1 MIHERLKRLRE
12 EMKKRNIDFYYI
24 PTADYHNT
32 ESVSSYF
39 KSREYMSGF
48 TGSEGDLLVSST
60 SAWLWVDGRYYLQAE
75 KELAGSSIIKM
86 EDGEPDV
93 LSINQLLKEYC
104 GENSIIGMDGK
115 VVSTAFVNEIKK
127 ELSLK
132 DEQLATE
139 EDLVGIIW
147 KDRPN
152 LSRAKA
158 NFIEDAGENS
168 RNKLTRVQNYLKE
181 NDIDAIVFN
190 QLDDIAW
197 LTNMRGR
204 DVEFFPVA
212 FAFMIV
218 MQRGAYLFIDENKLS
233 YEDKERVM
241 NDSIAIHPYEDF
253 NEFLKTMDARVVS
266 FDDNTLSYYAFKKLN
281 ESVKRKFVIE
291 ESPVVLWKSMK
302 NSKEIRDTK
311 QAHIRDGVAMVK
323 FLRWL
328 EEIDDKTILSEV
340 DIANKVD
347 NLRREQE
354 GFIEPSFSTIA
365 GYGKNGAIIHYHPQK
380 EKCLSLENKSFLLL
394 DSGGQY
400 CDGTTDVTRTIALGE
415 LSKEEKTNYTAVLRA
430 MIRLSKAKFL
440 EGCRGINLDILARG
454 ILWDMNLDYKHG
466 TGHGVGHV
474 LNVHEGPI
482 GIRWKKVAGLN
493 DMEILREGMILSN
506 EPGVYI
512 EDEYGIRIENELL
525 VVKDI
530 KNEYGQFLKFEEL
543 TLIPIDKKGIILENM
558 TKDEIEWLNDYHKR
572 VYNSLEKFLSQEE
585 KNWLK
590 KATSPL

>member
-12 EMKKRNIDFYYI
+12 EMKKRNMDFYYI

-139 EDLVGIIW
+139 EDLVGLIW

-168 RNKLTRVQNYLKE
+168 RDKLTRVQNYLKE

-197 LTNMRGR
+197 LINMRGR

-233 YEDKERVM
+233 CEDKERVM
-241 NDSIAIHPYEDF
+241 NDSIDIHPYEDF
-253 NEFLKTMDARVVS
+253 NEFLKSMDAQVVS
-266 FDDNTLSYYAFKKLN
+266 FDDNTLSYYAFTKLN

-572 VYNSLEKFLSQEE
+572 VYNSLETFLSQEE

>member
-241 NDSIAIHPYEDF
+241 NDSIDIHPYEDF
-253 NEFLKTMDARVVS
+253 NEFLKSMDAQVVS
-266 FDDNTLSYYAFKKLN
+266 FDDNTLSYYAFTKLN

-572 VYNSLEKFLSQEE
+572 VYNSLETFLSQEE